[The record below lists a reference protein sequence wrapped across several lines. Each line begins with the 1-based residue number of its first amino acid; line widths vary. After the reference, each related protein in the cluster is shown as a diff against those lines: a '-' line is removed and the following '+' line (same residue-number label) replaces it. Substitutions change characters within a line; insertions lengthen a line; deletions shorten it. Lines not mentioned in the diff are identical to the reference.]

1 MSAYFAAFVNL
12 PVVIDEPGEYITR
25 CGETVTIRK
34 ASSRHDFG
42 CNGTY
47 DNCGTDESWH
57 KSGRLQATRES
68 NNDIV
73 AKADYSQEHA
83 Q

>member
-1 MSAYFAAFVNL
+1 MSAYFASFVNL
-12 PVVIDEPGEYITR
+12 PVVVDEPGDYVTR
-25 CGETVTIRK
+25 CGETVTVSK

-42 CNGTY
+42 CVGTY
-47 DNCGTDESWH
+47 ANCGTEDRWH
-57 KSGRLQATRES
+57 KSGRLQAGRES

-73 AKADYSQEHA
+73 SKAESTQEQA

>member
-12 PVVIDEPGEYITR
+12 PVVVDEPGDYVTR
-25 CGETVTIRK
+25 CGETVTVSK

-42 CNGTY
+42 CVGTY
-47 DNCGTDESWH
+47 ANCGTEDRWH
-57 KSGRLQATRES
+57 KSGRLQAGRES

-73 AKADYSQEHA
+73 SKAESTQEQA